1 MFRLWEHQR
10 QRSTSRQDDFT
21 SRSRSSCYRVHRTR
35 RRRSQSACVRACVPR
50 SPLLDSSFLSSSSGT
65 IASGRLSRLPTITRG
80 YISHR
85 KSRTKDRPAGVLTPR
100 SSVSSIVPPTRR
112 PLPCLLRARSRPRCR
127 TCCPPPPSPPPYLS
141 SRSIDLYLIVHWQ
154 ISWEF
159 WWSDFCGSFSL
170 FFFNFETCFEG
181 CFIRDGGCCWRR
193 NRVDYLSHLFEEFVL
208 SRQVI

>member
-1 MFRLWEHQR
+1 MRTPATTEYVTAGRFYVSISIFVL
-10 QRSTSRQDDFT
+10 SG
-21 SRSRSSCYRVHRTR
+21 SSHPTKKKPVGVR
-35 RRRSQSACVRACVPR
+35 ACVRACVPH

-127 TCCPPPPSPPPYLS
+127 TCCPPPPSPPPLS
-141 SRSIDLYLIVHWQ
+141 FLSIDR
-154 ISWEF
+154 
-159 WWSDFCGSFSL
+159 SL
-170 FFFNFETCFEG
+170 FDCPLAGFVGILMIKLLWIFFSF
-181 CFIRDGGCCWRR
+181 
-193 NRVDYLSHLFEEFVL
+193 LF
-208 SRQVI
+208 